1 MEKKKPAGI
10 VLGLIIGLVVGLVG
24 GVMLSGIVAFNWA
37 KSSAAKARQGWN
49 LRPVIVVN
57 QDLEEGTV
65 LTFDHVN
72 QRSIPEQF
80 VTRSFVMPNAAEH
93 IINKKL
99 LVPVKAGD
107 PMLWSHFEASPKT
120 PASEGQAVGSDSAR

>member
-10 VLGLIIGLVVGLVG
+10 VLGLIIGLVVGLMG
-24 GVMLSGIVAFNWA
+24 GVMLSGLVAYNWA
-37 KSSAAKARQGWN
+37 HNKAAKAREGWN
-49 LRPVIVVN
+49 LLPVIVAN

-80 VTRSFVMPNAAEH
+80 VTRSIVMPNAAEH

-107 PMLWSHFEASPKT
+107 PLLWTHFEASPKT
-120 PASEGQAVGSDSAR
+120 PAPEGQAVGSDSAR

>member
-10 VLGLIIGLVVGLVG
+10 VLGLVIGLVVGLVG
-24 GVMLSGIVAFNWA
+24 GVMVSGLVAYNWA
-37 KSSAAKARQGWN
+37 HKSAAKAREGWN
-49 LRPVIVVN
+49 LLPVIVAA
-57 QDLEEGTV
+57 QDMEEGTV
-65 LTFDHVN
+65 LTFDHVY

-80 VTRSFVMPNAAEH
+80 VTASNVRPNAADH

-107 PMLWSHFEASPKT
+107 PLLWTHFEASPAKSA
-120 PASEGQAVGSDSAR
+120 PEGQPAASDSAR